1 MARLRKANLAT
12 LSMLFASFFSL
23 GAHSQ
28 DATKKAALV
37 VTGDI
42 TTPLSLS
49 LADLKNLP
57 RKTLN
62 VTNPHEKEKESYE
75 GVPLLEILK
84 KAGVPVGPQL
94 RGAAMATY
102 IEAGASDGYRVIFSL
117 PELDPD
123 FEDSDVLVADTL
135 NGAPMGDELGP
146 LRLVA
151 PHEKRPARWIR
162 QLTTL
167 RVVRIPARASPAT
180 PKN

>member
-1 MARLRKANLAT
+1 
-12 LSMLFASFFSL
+12 
-23 GAHSQ
+23 
-28 DATKKAALV
+28 
-37 VTGDI
+37 
-42 TTPLSLS
+42 
-49 LADLKNLP
+49 
-57 RKTLN
+57 
-62 VTNPHEKEKESYE
+62 
-75 GVPLLEILK
+75 
-84 KAGVPVGPQL
+84 
-94 RGAAMATY
+94 
-102 IEAGASDGYRVIFSL
+102 SDGYRVIFSL